1 MQSKLSIKV
10 IPNSSKNEIVGLK
23 DGVWKLKIAAPP
35 DKGKANKELIDF
47 LSELLGLRKADL
59 NLIKGQASH
68 KKLIGIDGLTEEE
81 ISRRLS
87 MDK

>member
-47 LSELLGLRKADL
+47 LSERLGLRKADL

-68 KKLIGIDGLTEEE
+68 NKLIVIDGLTEEE
-81 ISRRLS
+81 ISRRLA